1 MSDRNNEIAKK
12 IKKYRKVKN
21 MSQEMLA
28 EASGIHISMIKK
40 YESGIRNPKPDQLL
54 KIANALEISINALQ
68 FHNINTIS
76 DVITILINLD
86 EQTALNITGEK
97 DESGK
102 YIPDS
107 IYLSFDDDKINKVL
121 SKYLAY
127 KDGIAALSQ
136 VQSHTNS
143 YAVSNEL
150 EKAYLLTELIA
161 SDITMKRPGVN
172 DADCS
177 SKIS

>member
-1 MSDRNNEIAKK
+1 MSDKNNEIAEK

-54 KIANALEISINALQ
+54 KIANALGISINALQ
-68 FHNINTIS
+68 FHKINTIS
-76 DVITILINLD
+76 DVITLLINLD
-86 EQTALNITGEK
+86 EQTALNITGTK

-107 IYLSFDDDKINKVL
+107 IYLSFNDDKINTVL

-127 KDGIAALSQ
+127 KDGIKALNQ
-136 VQSHTNS
+136 VKSHTNS
-143 YAVSNEL
+143 YTVSNKL
-150 EKAYLLTELIA
+150 DTTHLLTELIT
-161 SDITMKRPGVN
+161 SDINIKRPGTQ
-172 DADCS
+172 
-177 SKIS
+177 